1 MKHDLPDF
9 FNNPSL
15 IELGPVQ
22 IQFYAVT
29 WLLSA
34 VLIYSFLKR
43 NKIIHEI
50 GLKKDDVNDM
60 VFLYGLFFG
69 AMCGGR
75 IGYMLFYKTQELI
88 NDPVSLFKIWE
99 GGLSFHGG
107 LIGVIIALIIFCKKK
122 NIKFLRLM
130 DGVALSMPIGLGLVR
145 IGNFLN
151 GELYGKATTNQNWGL
166 RFIPTDPECKSKIID
181 SIEIIDATKCLYRHP
196 SQLYESFGEGILLFA
211 ILLFISQ
218 KTNIKGV
225 VCSSFLIFYGSIR
238 FIIEFFRQPDSHI
251 GYVAYDSL
259 SMGQLLCIPMIIVG
273 FFILI
278 YSRKNA

>member
-1 MKHDLPDF
+1 MIIELSDF

-15 IELGPVQ
+15 VELGPIK
-22 IQFYAVT
+22 IQYYAVT

-34 VLIYSFLKR
+34 VLIYLFLR
-43 NKIIHEI
+43 SNKIIKEI
-50 GLKKDDVNDM
+50 GLDNEEVNDM

-75 IGYMLFYKTQELI
+75 VGYMFFYGSDQLI
-88 NDPVSLFKIWE
+88 NDPFSLFYIWE

-107 LIGVIIALIIFCKKK
+107 LLGVIISLIVFCRRK
-122 NIKFLRLM
+122 NIEFLRLM

-151 GELYGKATTNQNWGL
+151 GELFGKPTNAEWG
-166 RFIPTDPECKSKIID
+166 FIFPTDPFGI
-181 SIEIIDATKCLYRHP
+181 LRHP
-196 SQLYESFGEGILLFA
+196 SQLYESLGEGLLLFLILL
-211 ILLFISQ
+211 LISQ
-218 KTNIKGV
+218 KTNIKGIV
-225 VCSSFLIFYGSIR
+225 SSSFLIFYGSIR

-251 GYVAYDSL
+251 GYVAFDFI
-259 SMGQLLCIPMIIVG
+259 SMGQLLCVPMIVIG
-273 FFILI
+273 FIILF

>member
-1 MKHDLPDF
+1 MIIELSDF

-15 IELGPVQ
+15 VELGPIK
-22 IQFYAVT
+22 IQYYAVT

-34 VLIYSFLKR
+34 VLIYLFLR
-43 NKIIHEI
+43 SNKIIKEV
-50 GLKKDDVNDM
+50 GLDNEEVNDM

-75 IGYMLFYKTQELI
+75 IGYMFFYGSDQLI
-88 NDPVSLFKIWE
+88 NDPFSLFYIWE

-107 LIGVIIALIIFCKKK
+107 LLGVIISLIVFCRRK
-122 NIKFLRLM
+122 NIEFLRLM

-151 GELYGKATTNQNWGL
+151 GELFGKATNAEWG
-166 RFIPTDPECKSKIID
+166 FIFPTDPFGI
-181 SIEIIDATKCLYRHP
+181 LRHP
-196 SQLYESFGEGILLFA
+196 SQLYESLGEGLLLFLILL
-211 ILLFISQ
+211 LISQ
-218 KTNIKGV
+218 KTNIKGIV
-225 VCSSFLIFYGSIR
+225 SSSFLIFYGSIR

-251 GYVAYDSL
+251 GYVAFDFI
-259 SMGQLLCIPMIIVG
+259 SMGQLLCVPMIVIG
-273 FFILI
+273 FIILF

>member
-1 MKHDLPDF
+1 VVFYNIYLYDSNMIELSDW

-15 IELGPVQ
+15 IEFGSIK
-22 IQFYAVT
+22 IQYYAIT

-34 VLIYSFLKR
+34 VLIYFFLKK
-43 NKIIHEI
+43 NKIINEI
-50 GLKKDDVNDM
+50 GLSSDEVNDM
-60 VFLYGLFFG
+60 VFLYGLFLG

-75 IGYMLFYKTQELI
+75 IGYMLFYQTQQLI

-107 LIGVIIALIIFCKKK
+107 LIGVIIALIVFCKKK

-151 GELYGKATTNQNWGL
+151 GELYGKATNGEWG
-166 RFIPTDPECKSKIID
+166 FIFPTDPLGIS
-181 SIEIIDATKCLYRHP
+181 RHP

-218 KTNIKGV
+218 RTNIKGV

-238 FIIEFFRQPDSHI
+238 FIIEFYRQPDSHL
-251 GYVAYDSL
+251 GYIAFDSL
-259 SMGQLLCIPMIIVG
+259 SMGQLLCIPMILIG
-273 FFILI
+273 FLILL

>member
-1 MKHDLPDF
+1 VVFYNIYLYDSNMIELSDW

-15 IELGPVQ
+15 IEFGAIK
-22 IQFYAVT
+22 IQYYAIT

-34 VLIYSFLKR
+34 VLIYFFLKK
-43 NKIIHEI
+43 NKIINEI
-50 GLKKDDVNDM
+50 GLSSDEVNDM
-60 VFLYGLFFG
+60 VFLYGLFLG

-75 IGYMLFYKTQELI
+75 IGYMLFYQTQQLI

-107 LIGVIIALIIFCKKK
+107 LIGVIIALIVFCKKK

-151 GELYGKATTNQNWGL
+151 GELYGKATNGEWG
-166 RFIPTDPECKSKIID
+166 FIFPTDPLGIS
-181 SIEIIDATKCLYRHP
+181 RHP

-218 KTNIKGV
+218 RTNIKGV

-238 FIIEFFRQPDSHI
+238 FIIEFYRQPDSHL
-251 GYVAYDSL
+251 GYIAFDSL
-259 SMGQLLCIPMIIVG
+259 SMGQLLCIPMILIG
-273 FFILI
+273 FLILL

>member
-1 MKHDLPDF
+1 MIIELSDF

-15 IELGPVQ
+15 VELGPIK
-22 IQFYAVT
+22 IQYYAVT

-34 VLIYSFLKR
+34 VLIYLFLR
-43 NKIIHEI
+43 SNKIIKEI
-50 GLKKDDVNDM
+50 GLDNEEVNDM

-75 IGYMLFYKTQELI
+75 IGYMFFYGSDQLI
-88 NDPVSLFKIWE
+88 NDPFSLFYIWE

-107 LIGVIIALIIFCKKK
+107 LLGVIISLIIFCRRK
-122 NIKFLRLM
+122 NIEFLRLM

-151 GELYGKATTNQNWGL
+151 GELFGKATNAEWG
-166 RFIPTDPECKSKIID
+166 FIFPTDPFGI
-181 SIEIIDATKCLYRHP
+181 LRHP
-196 SQLYESFGEGILLFA
+196 SQLYESLGEGLLLF
-211 ILLFISQ
+211 LLLLLISQ
-218 KTNIKGV
+218 KTNIKGIV
-225 VCSSFLIFYGSIR
+225 SSSFLIFYGSIR

-251 GYVAYDSL
+251 GYVAFDFI
-259 SMGQLLCIPMIIVG
+259 SMGQLLCLPMIVIG
-273 FFILI
+273 FIILF

>member
-1 MKHDLPDF
+1 MIIELSDF

-15 IELGPVQ
+15 VELGPIK
-22 IQFYAVT
+22 IQYYAVT

-34 VLIYSFLKR
+34 VLIYLFLR
-43 NKIIHEI
+43 SNKIIKEI
-50 GLKKDDVNDM
+50 GLDNEEVNDM

-75 IGYMLFYKTQELI
+75 VGYMFFYGSDQLI
-88 NDPVSLFKIWE
+88 NDPFSLFYIWE

-107 LIGVIIALIIFCKKK
+107 LLGVIISLIVFCRRK
-122 NIKFLRLM
+122 NIEFLRLM

-151 GELYGKATTNQNWGL
+151 GELFGKPTNAEWG
-166 RFIPTDPECKSKIID
+166 FIFPTDPFGI
-181 SIEIIDATKCLYRHP
+181 LRHP
-196 SQLYESFGEGILLFA
+196 SQLYESLGEGLLLFLILL
-211 ILLFISQ
+211 LISQ
-218 KTNIKGV
+218 KTNIKGIV
-225 VCSSFLIFYGSIR
+225 SSSFLIFYGSIR

-251 GYVAYDSL
+251 GYVAFDFI
-259 SMGQLLCIPMIIVG
+259 SMGQLLCIPMIFIG
-273 FFILI
+273 FIILF

>member
-1 MKHDLPDF
+1 MIIELSDF

-15 IELGPVQ
+15 VELGPIK
-22 IQFYAVT
+22 IQYYAVT

-34 VLIYSFLKR
+34 VLIYLFLR
-43 NKIIHEI
+43 SNKIIKEI
-50 GLKKDDVNDM
+50 GLDNEEVNDM

-75 IGYMLFYKTQELI
+75 IGYMFFYGSDQLI
-88 NDPVSLFKIWE
+88 NDPFSLFYIWE

-107 LIGVIIALIIFCKKK
+107 LLGVIISLIIFCRRK
-122 NIKFLRLM
+122 NIEFLRLM

-151 GELYGKATTNQNWGL
+151 GELFGKATNAEWG
-166 RFIPTDPECKSKIID
+166 FIFPTDPFGI
-181 SIEIIDATKCLYRHP
+181 LRHP
-196 SQLYESFGEGILLFA
+196 SQLYESLGEGLLLFLILL
-211 ILLFISQ
+211 LISQ
-218 KTNIKGV
+218 KTNIKGIV
-225 VCSSFLIFYGSIR
+225 SSSFLIFYGSIR

-251 GYVAYDSL
+251 GYVAFDFI
-259 SMGQLLCIPMIIVG
+259 SMGQLLCVPRIVIGFIIL
-273 FFILI
+273 F

>member
-1 MKHDLPDF
+1 MIIELSDF

-15 IELGPVQ
+15 VELGPIK
-22 IQFYAVT
+22 IQYYAVT

-34 VLIYSFLKR
+34 VLIYLFLR
-43 NKIIHEI
+43 SNKIIKEI
-50 GLKKDDVNDM
+50 GLDNEEVNDM

-75 IGYMLFYKTQELI
+75 IGYMFFYGSDQLI
-88 NDPVSLFKIWE
+88 NDPFSLFYIWE

-107 LIGVIIALIIFCKKK
+107 LLGVIISLIVFCRRK
-122 NIKFLRLM
+122 NIEFLRLM

-151 GELYGKATTNQNWGL
+151 GELFGKPTNAEWG
-166 RFIPTDPECKSKIID
+166 FIFPTDPFGI
-181 SIEIIDATKCLYRHP
+181 LRHP
-196 SQLYESFGEGILLFA
+196 SQLYESLGEGLLLFLILL
-211 ILLFISQ
+211 LISQ
-218 KTNIKGV
+218 KTNIKGIV
-225 VCSSFLIFYGSIR
+225 SSSFLIFYGSIR

-251 GYVAYDSL
+251 GYVAFDFI
-259 SMGQLLCIPMIIVG
+259 SMGQLLCVPMIVIG
-273 FFILI
+273 FIILF

>member
-1 MKHDLPDF
+1 MIIELSDF

-15 IELGPVQ
+15 VELGPIK
-22 IQFYAVT
+22 IQYYAVT

-34 VLIYSFLKR
+34 VLIYLFLR
-43 NKIIHEI
+43 SNKIIKEI
-50 GLKKDDVNDM
+50 GLDNEEVNDM

-75 IGYMLFYKTQELI
+75 VGYMFFYGSDQLI
-88 NDPVSLFKIWE
+88 NDPFSLFYIWE

-107 LIGVIIALIIFCKKK
+107 LLGVIISLIIFCRRK
-122 NIKFLRLM
+122 NIEFLRLM

-151 GELYGKATTNQNWGL
+151 GELFGKATNAEWG
-166 RFIPTDPECKSKIID
+166 FIFPTDPFGI
-181 SIEIIDATKCLYRHP
+181 LRHP
-196 SQLYESFGEGILLFA
+196 SQLYESLGEGLLLFLILL
-211 ILLFISQ
+211 LISQ
-218 KTNIKGV
+218 KTNIKGIV
-225 VCSSFLIFYGSIR
+225 SSSFLIFYGSIR

-251 GYVAYDSL
+251 GYVAFDFI
-259 SMGQLLCIPMIIVG
+259 SMGQLLCVPMIVIG
-273 FFILI
+273 FIILF

>member
-1 MKHDLPDF
+1 MIIELSDF

-15 IELGPVQ
+15 VELGPIK
-22 IQFYAVT
+22 IQYYAVT

-34 VLIYSFLKR
+34 VLIYLFLR
-43 NKIIHEI
+43 NNKIVKEI
-50 GLKKDDVNDM
+50 GLSNEEVNDM

-75 IGYMLFYKTQELI
+75 IGYMLFYGTDQLI
-88 NDPVSLFKIWE
+88 NDPFSLFYIWQ

-107 LIGVIIALIIFCKKK
+107 LIGVIVSLIIFCKKK
-122 NIKFLRLM
+122 NIEFLRLT

-151 GELYGKATTNQNWGL
+151 GELFGKATNAEWG
-166 RFIPTDPECKSKIID
+166 FIFPTDPFGI
-181 SIEIIDATKCLYRHP
+181 TRHP
-196 SQLYESFGEGILLFA
+196 SQLYESLGEGLLLFL

-218 KTNIKGV
+218 KTNIKGIV
-225 VCSSFLIFYGSIR
+225 SSSFLIFYGSIR
-238 FIIEFFRQPDSHI
+238 FIIEFYRQPDTHI
-251 GYVAYDSL
+251 GYVAFDFI
-259 SMGQLLCIPMIIVG
+259 SMGQLLCLPMIVIG
-273 FFILI
+273 FVILL

>member
-1 MKHDLPDF
+1 MIIELSDF

-15 IELGPVQ
+15 VELGQ
-22 IQFYAVT
+22 IKIQYYAVT

-34 VLIYSFLKR
+34 VLIYLFLR
-43 NKIIHEI
+43 SNKIIKEI
-50 GLKKDDVNDM
+50 GLDNEEVNDM

-75 IGYMLFYKTQELI
+75 VGYMFFYGSDQLI
-88 NDPVSLFKIWE
+88 NDPFSLFYIWE

-107 LIGVIIALIIFCKKK
+107 LLGVIISLIIFCRRK
-122 NIKFLRLM
+122 NIEFLRLM

-151 GELYGKATTNQNWGL
+151 GELFGKPTNAEWG
-166 RFIPTDPECKSKIID
+166 FIFPTDPFGI
-181 SIEIIDATKCLYRHP
+181 LRHP
-196 SQLYESFGEGILLFA
+196 SQLYESLGEGLLLFLILL
-211 ILLFISQ
+211 LISQ
-218 KTNIKGV
+218 KTNIKGIV
-225 VCSSFLIFYGSIR
+225 SSSFLIFYGSIR

-251 GYVAYDSL
+251 GYVAFDFI
-259 SMGQLLCIPMIIVG
+259 SMGQLLCVPMIVIG
-273 FFILI
+273 FIILF